1 MKITEELID
10 RLANLSRLEFQG
22 EEKVAIRQDMERM
35 LDFIEKLNEIDTQG
49 IAPLVHIHS
58 DPIPLRADVISEQ
71 ISHQQALENAPDHDT
86 DYFRVPRVL
95 DKDK

>member
-22 EEKVAIRQDMERM
+22 EEKVAIQQDMERM
-35 LDFIEKLNEIDTQG
+35 LDFIEKLNEIDTVG
-49 IAPLVHIHS
+49 IAPLVHIHA
-58 DPIPLRADVISEQ
+58 DPIPLRTDVISEE
-71 ISHQQALENAPDHDT
+71 ISHQQALGNAPDHDT

>member
-22 EEKVAIRQDMERM
+22 EEKLAIRQDMERM
-35 LDFIEKLNEIDTQG
+35 LNFIEKLNEVDTSG
-49 IAPLVHIHS
+49 IPPLVHIHS
-58 DPIPLRADVISEQ
+58 DPIPLRPDVIVDE
-71 ISHQQALENAPDHDT
+71 ISHHQALENAPDHDT